1 MNIASVKLINSGKK
15 GLLVTYSSPYN
26 CKGATS
32 MDGLKHT
39 RRFPIHLELE
49 NAFKSLRTVLLD
61 VCDYSKENREKDIQD
76 TAVNEII
83 YNNESFSLKGT
94 KTILDSDKTIPLTPK
109 NITAEDYAEYESA
122 TTILDLIY
130 TETKAYMA
138 GEKEISDDQLIL
150 RFNEGNADF
159 DSESFNKLS
168 DIEKRDIATSLL
180 EEMGCIV
187 IHNEELGEET
197 EEEPLEGEIVIG
209 TMIEEPEE
217 EDTSLMGYDVLR
229 KEKEIIEVTVVEDK
243 IESTMEVVKDDED
256 DFNLPVETKQKSP
269 KKSSLSLVDGPDG
282 AFKIVATEPEK
293 STAKKAARG

>member
-26 CKGATS
+26 CKGTTS

-61 VCDYSKENREKDIQD
+61 VCDYSQENREKDIQD

-122 TTILDLIY
+122 TAILDLIY
-130 TETKAYMA
+130 KETKAYMA

-150 RFNEGNADF
+150 RFNEGNAEF
-159 DSESFNKLS
+159 DTESFNKLS

-180 EEMGCIV
+180 EEMGHIV
-187 IHNEELGEET
+187 IHNEELAE
-197 EEEPLEGEIVIG
+197 EEEPLEGEIIVG

-243 IESTMEVVKDDED
+243 IESTMEVVKDNED
-256 DFNLPVETKQKSP
+256 DFDMPAKATKEKSS
-269 KKSSLSLVDGPDG
+269 KKSSLSLVDGPGDS
-282 AFKIVATEPEK
+282 FKIVASEPEK
-293 STAKKAARG
+293 STAKRVAKG